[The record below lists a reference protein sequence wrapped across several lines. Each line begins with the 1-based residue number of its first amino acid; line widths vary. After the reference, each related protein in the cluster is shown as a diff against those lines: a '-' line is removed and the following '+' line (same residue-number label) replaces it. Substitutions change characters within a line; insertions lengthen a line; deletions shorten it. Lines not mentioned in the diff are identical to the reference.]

1 MRKAKA
7 RIVRELYNL
16 CTFAILRF
24 PTGMTEAII
33 PEELAA
39 RVRDLVDRSDHGD
52 VSRAAR
58 RIGAREGDLRAIL
71 GAESSHPSLAAL
83 SAIVR
88 GYDVDS
94 WWLITGDE
102 ADSSLPAERRVGTLN
117 LLSELGT
124 TLTMQRRLH
133 ARIPTPLDDA
143 PPA

>member
-1 MRKAKA
+1 
-7 RIVRELYNL
+7 
-16 CTFAILRF
+16 
-24 PTGMTEAII
+24 MTEAII

-71 GAESSHPSLAAL
+71 GAESSQPSLAAL

-94 WWLITGDE
+94 WWLITGDNE

-133 ARIPTPLDDA
+133 ARIPTPVDDA